1 MKICLVTTPIRP
13 KPTVYPP
20 FWFNGNNPVSKKN
33 RWSKYK
39 NLYHIDYFRFSHD
52 EILEYFKYHQFD
64 MVGISAVVSTAYA
77 YTEYLSHLIKSI
89 KKDTILFLGGV

>member
-20 FWFNGNNPVSKKN
+20 FGSMAIIQSLRKIDGVNIKF
-33 RWSKYK
+33 
-39 NLYHIDYFRFSHD
+39 YHIDYFRFSHD

-64 MVGISAVVSTAYA
+64 MVGISAVVSTICLY
-77 YTEYLSHLIKSI
+77 
-89 KKDTILFLGGV
+89 